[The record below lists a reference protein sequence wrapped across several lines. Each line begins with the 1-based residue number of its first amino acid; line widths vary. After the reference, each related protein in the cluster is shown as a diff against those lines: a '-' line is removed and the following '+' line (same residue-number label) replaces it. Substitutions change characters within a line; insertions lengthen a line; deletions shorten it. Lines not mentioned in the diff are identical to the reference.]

1 VAELDVV
8 SAAVAQARSA
18 AVAQARSAAVVMVLL
33 VLGAVVVVVLV
44 QTLVSARRLSAAPRA
59 QFPMLQSL
67 LWILLK

>member
-8 SAAVAQARSA
+8 SA

-33 VLGAVVVVVLV
+33 VLGAVVVVVVLV